1 ACMVEAIGMSLPGA
15 AAIPAADAGRARIA
29 QASGQ
34 RICAMVREDLRPRAV
49 LTKDA
54 FENAIVTLAAI
65 GGSTN
70 AIIHL
75 LALAG
80 RCGQPI
86 ELDDFDRLG
95 SRVPLLADMQP
106 SGRHLMED
114 FADAGGLPVI
124 TSALLDGGLL
134 HPGTL
139 TVTGRTVADNVAR
152 AQCWR
157 PDVIRTLADPLQPA
171 GAATAVL
178 RGNLCPDGA

>member
-34 RICAMVREDLRPRAV
+34 RICAMVREDLRPSSV
-49 LTKDA
+49 LTQEA

-86 ELDDFDRLG
+86 KLDDFDRLRRG
-95 SRVPLLADMQP
+95 GPLLADLQP
-106 SGRHLMED
+106 SGRHLIED
-114 FADAGGLPVI
+114 LADASDRPVI
-124 TSALLDGGLL
+124 HSQML
-134 HPGTL
+134 
-139 TVTGRTVADNVAR
+139 GR
-152 AQCWR
+152 
-157 PDVIRTLADPLQPA
+157 
-171 GAATAVL
+171 AAAH
-178 RGNLCPDGA
+178 